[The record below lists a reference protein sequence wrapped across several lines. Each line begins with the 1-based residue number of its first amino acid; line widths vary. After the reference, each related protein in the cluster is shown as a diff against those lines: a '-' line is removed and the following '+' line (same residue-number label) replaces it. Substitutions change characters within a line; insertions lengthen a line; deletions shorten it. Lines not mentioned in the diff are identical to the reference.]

1 MLEIYR
7 RIRIRKQ
14 KIMKSQLKQTGKEG
28 FSLIETLVGVALVA
42 IGMLGL
48 VQLLVL
54 SIANNTRADRMNNAI
69 FLARQQIEQLR
80 LLTAD
85 ELNTMVGA
93 NIDEQLDLNSD
104 TVYDYRRIT
113 AVQPSGVF
121 YQVKVM
127 IFAPEQFAE
136 SAVDLLDDPQKF
148 RVRANITTLIRRPTI
163 N

>member
-1 MLEIYR
+1 MLKTYR
-7 RIRIRKQ
+7 RNKIRKQ
-14 KIMKSQLKQTGKEG
+14 MIVKSQHRKPGTEG

-48 VQLLVL
+48 AQLLVL
-54 SIANNTRADRMNNAI
+54 SIANNTRADRMNNAT

-113 AVQPSGVF
+113 TIQPSGVF
-121 YQVKVM
+121 YQVHVM

-136 SAVDLLDDPQKF
+136 SAADLLTDPHKF
-148 RVRANITTLIRRPTI
+148 RVRANITSLISR
-163 N
+163 